1 MEEGDRKQTDVGSLK
16 KGNYVVID
24 GVAYIVK
31 DTQSS
36 RPGKHGHAKCRVEAI
51 SIVGDQKK
59 IIVAPSHDKIDVPI
73 VTKHS
78 AQILSISNDV
88 ANIMD
93 TETYE
98 TFDLAIPNE
107 LKSIVKEGKEII
119 YWKILGERAMKQVK

>member
-1 MEEGDRKQTDVGSLK
+1 MDEGDRKQSDVGSQK
-16 KGNYVVID
+16 KGNYVIIE
-24 GVAYIVK
+24 GVACIVK

-36 RPGKHGHAKCRVEAI
+36 RPGKHGHAKCRVEAV
-51 SIVGDQKK
+51 SMVGDQKK

-78 AQILSISNDV
+78 AQILSIGSDV
-88 ANIMD
+88 ANVMD

-98 TFDLAIPNE
+98 TFDLTIPNE

-119 YWKILGERAMKQVK
+119 YWKILGERA